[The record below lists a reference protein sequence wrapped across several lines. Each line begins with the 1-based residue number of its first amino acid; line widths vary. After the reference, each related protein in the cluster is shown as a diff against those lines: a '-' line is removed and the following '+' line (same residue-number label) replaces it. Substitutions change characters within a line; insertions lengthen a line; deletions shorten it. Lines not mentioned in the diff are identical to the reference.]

1 MPGIGSAGRRERER
15 RRRDSIPRRGPILSG
30 RRKTAGRSRKDTSKE
45 MSAGIQVRVPG
56 SGREIMITGVQAQG
70 SGRITVSVQARGRG
84 RITVSVQ
91 VQASGQITVS
101 GQAKVRGRITASG
114 RNQPGAVP
122 RIAPLTRRPGSRR
135 LLRLMDG
142 GCMIT
147 GAVRMPGGEVNCG
160 AVRMSGGK
168 VNCGAGRMPG
178 RKTLCGAGP
187 GAAMSARKE
196 IEDIP
201 QSRQGTAPVRREAG
215 HGMGRAAA
223 RPTSR

>member
-1 MPGIGSAGRRERER
+1 
-15 RRRDSIPRRGPILSG
+15 
-30 RRKTAGRSRKDTSKE
+30 

-56 SGREIMITGVQAQG
+56 SGREIMITGVQVRGSGRITVSGQARG
-70 SGRITVSVQARGRG
+70 SGRITVSVQAEGR
-84 RITVSVQ
+84 
-91 VQASGQITVS
+91 GQITVS
-101 GQAKVRGRITASG
+101 VQAKVRGRITASG

-122 RIAPLTRRPGSRR
+122 RIAPLMRRPGGRR
-135 LLRLMDG
+135 QLRLMDG

-147 GAVRMPGGEVNCG
+147 GVGRMPGGEVNCG
-160 AVRMSGGK
+160 AGRMPGRK

-178 RKTLCGAGP
+178 RKVICGAGP

-196 IEDIP
+196 IEGIP